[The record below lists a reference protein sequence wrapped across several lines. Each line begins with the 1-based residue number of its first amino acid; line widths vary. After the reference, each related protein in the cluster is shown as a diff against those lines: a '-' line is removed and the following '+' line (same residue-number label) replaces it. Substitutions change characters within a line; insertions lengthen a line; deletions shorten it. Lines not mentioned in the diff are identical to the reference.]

1 LSTGLQV
8 TVLVVAPVVFL
19 GLSLYLSSKEQHAY
33 FGKIAALVCYASF
46 VLNLSML
53 GQIFNITPSS
63 NAFLIWAFMGGVL
76 AYACNARLLLFFA
89 IASLS
94 CFIAMRLGAWN
105 GVYWIDFG
113 DRPENFFLPALICF
127 GIPIFVRH
135 HNYFGFAVV
144 YRVCAML
151 MLFLPILILSFSGGM
166 SYLTW
171 EADIIEG
178 LYQVIGIIFAGVF
191 IWFGIKYRWTD
202 LMYTGNT
209 FFVLF
214 LYTKMFT
221 WWWDWMPKYAF
232 FFVLGLVALL
242 LLVVMK
248 RLKFSAKHAGGS
260 Q

>member
-1 LSTGLQV
+1 
-8 TVLVVAPVVFL
+8 
-19 GLSLYLSSKEQHAY
+19 
-33 FGKIAALVCYASF
+33 
-46 VLNLSML
+46 
-53 GQIFNITPSS
+53 
-63 NAFLIWAFMGGVL
+63 
-76 AYACNARLLLFFA
+76 
-89 IASLS
+89 
-94 CFIAMRLGAWN
+94 MRLGAWN

-144 YRVCAML
+144 YRVCA
-151 MLFLPILILSFSGGM
+151 
-166 SYLTW
+166 
-171 EADIIEG
+171 
-178 LYQVIGIIFAGVF
+178 GVF

-221 WWWDWMPKYAF
+221 WWLDWMPKYAF